1 MLVPCKG
8 SLSTRIQSTC
18 QFESYILIPVEE
30 HFQTL
35 DGKVFFHLLWVTQ
48 DHSLSV
54 CELGRGGDPA
64 ARRGQQGPG
73 CGLELEVVLVTS
85 PLAHGASARD
95 LGSHWDASSERPCQ
109 SELFILVPLGSE
121 INF

>member
-8 SLSTRIQSTC
+8 SLSARIQSTC

-35 DGKVFFHLLWVTQ
+35 DGKVFFHFLWVTQ

-54 CELGRGGDPA
+54 CELGGGGDPA
-64 ARRGQQGPG
+64 AHPFLSVLPG
-73 CGLELEVVLVTS
+73 GFDTTTALL
-85 PLAHGASARD
+85 P
-95 LGSHWDASSERPCQ
+95 
-109 SELFILVPLGSE
+109 
-121 INF
+121 